1 MSNISRMKSNRRGPL
16 ISKMI
21 MHEALE
27 ARRSDINISSHSR
40 RPGDGTREVL
50 SSARSSELKLFSHSP
65 ELNPDERRG
74 GGMWKV
80 GGYLHL
86 VE

>member
-21 MHEALE
+21 MHEA
-27 ARRSDINISSHSR
+27 SR
-40 RPGDGTREVL
+40 RGGRILIFPLTRDAPGDGTREVL
-50 SSARSSELKLFSHSP
+50 SSARSSELKLFSTRRNS
-65 ELNPDERRG
+65 NPDERRG